1 LLFNLFWSYTL
12 IIIDKNMVT
21 ATKTDIQIKIFTKD
35 PADGKVITLLSPYAV
50 PMVAAAVVAAVLMD
64 I

>member
-1 LLFNLFWSYTL
+1 
-12 IIIDKNMVT
+12 MVT
-21 ATKTDIQIKIFTKD
+21 ATKTDIQIKIFTID